1 MAAPR
6 SSPVPA
12 AGTALRGDLV
22 AETLELTAVRCTLPH
37 CLTAAGAWT
46 LAFPAPGRLTVHAVL
61 QGTVWLTVDGAE
73 RPVRLDAG
81 EAAVLAGDRPY
92 TLASGPEPPAA
103 DTPPPADA
111 PPPVDAAA
119 GPFLHAGTAGRDTVT
134 LDARLELDP
143 AAEELLTGA
152 LPPVLRL
159 GATTAEAPAVR
170 WLLAQAL
177 GELSADRPG
186 ASFALDHLA
195 PLLLVQVLRA
205 LLAHDGADAHPTGL
219 LRALADE
226 RLAPA
231 LRLMHGDPARPW
243 TLAELARAAAMSRTS
258 FAQRF
263 KDLAGVPP
271 LAYLRRRRMRL
282 AQHTLR
288 RTDTPLSAIAAS
300 LGYGSDSA
308 FSTAFKRATG
318 LSPRHYREAARSAP
332 DLPARG

>member
-6 SSPVPA
+6 SSPAPA
-12 AGTALRGDLV
+12 PGTARCGDFV
-22 AETLELTAVRCTLPH
+22 AETLELTAVRCTLPR
-37 CLTAAGAWT
+37 CVTAAGAWA
-46 LAFPAPGRLTVHAVL
+46 LAFPAPGRLTVQAVL
-61 QGTVWLTVDGAE
+61 RGTVWLTVDDVE

-92 TLASGPEPPAA
+92 TLASGPEVPV
-103 DTPPPADA
+103 TDA
-111 PPPVDAAA
+111 PPVDATA
-119 GPFLHAGTAGRDTVT
+119 GPFLHAGAAGRDAVT
-134 LDARLELDP
+134 LGGHLELDP

-170 WLLAQAL
+170 WLLTEAL
-177 GELSADRPG
+177 GELSSDRPG
-186 ASFALDHLA
+186 ASYALGHLA

-205 LLAHDGADAHPTGL
+205 LLAHGGADAHPAGL

-271 LAYLRRRRMRL
+271 LAYLRSRRMRL

-288 RTDTPLSAIAAS
+288 RTDTPLSTIAAS

-318 LSPRHYREAARSAP
+318 LSPRHYREAARSTP
-332 DLPARG
+332 DRPGVPGTRG

>member
-6 SSPVPA
+6 SSPAP
-12 AGTALRGDLV
+12 GTSHGDLV
-22 AETLELTAVRCTLPH
+22 AETLELTAVHCALPR
-37 CLTAAGAWT
+37 CLTAAGAWA
-46 LAFPAPGRLTVHAVL
+46 LAFPAPGRLTVRAVL
-61 QGTVWLTVDGAE
+61 RGTVWLTLDGGQ
-73 RPVRLDAG
+73 PVRLDAD
-81 EAAVLAGDRPY
+81 EAAVLVGDRPY
-92 TLASGPEPPAA
+92 TLASGPEAPA
-103 DTPPPADA
+103 ADA
-111 PPPVDAAA
+111 PPPVEGTA
-119 GPFLHAGTAGRDTVT
+119 GPLLHAGAEGRDTVT
-134 LDARLELDP
+134 LDGCLELDP

-159 GATTAEAPAVR
+159 GATTAEATAVR

-186 ASFALDHLA
+186 ASFALGHLA

-205 LLAHDGADAHPTGL
+205 LLAHGGADAHPAGL

-231 LRLMHGDPARPW
+231 LRLMHADPARPW
-243 TLAELARAAAMSRTS
+243 TLAELARAATMSRTS

-332 DLPARG
+332 DLPAQG

>member
-12 AGTALRGDLV
+12 PGTTLRGDLV
-22 AETLELTAVRCTLPH
+22 AETLELTAVRCTLPR
-37 CLTAAGAWT
+37 CLTAAGAWA
-46 LAFPAPGRLTVHAVL
+46 LAFPAPGRLTVRAVL
-61 QGTVWLTVDGAE
+61 RGTVWLSVDGAGQ
-73 RPVRLDAG
+73 PVRLDAD
-81 EAAVLAGDRPY
+81 EAAVLVGDRPY
-92 TLASGPEPPAA
+92 TLASDPE
-103 DTPPPADA
+103 TSSADA
-111 PPPVDAAA
+111 PPPVEGPA
-119 GPFLHAGTAGRDTVT
+119 GSFLHAGAAGRDTVT
-134 LDARLELDP
+134 LDCCLELDP

-186 ASFALDHLA
+186 ASFALGHLA

-205 LLAHDGADAHPTGL
+205 LLAHGGADAHPAGL

-231 LRLMHGDPARPW
+231 LRLMHADPARPW
-243 TLAELARAAAMSRTS
+243 TLAELARAATMSRTS

-263 KDLAGVPP
+263 KDLTGVPP

-318 LSPRHYREAARSAP
+318 LSPRHYREAARSTP
-332 DLPARG
+332 EFPARG

>member
-6 SSPVPA
+6 SSPAP
-12 AGTALRGDLV
+12 GTALRGDLV
-22 AETLELTAVRCTLPH
+22 AETLELTAVRCTLPRR
-37 CLTAAGAWT
+37 LTAAGDWA
-46 LAFPAPGRLTVHAVL
+46 LAFPAPGRLSVHAVL
-61 QGTVWLTVDGAE
+61 RGTLWLTVDGVG

-81 EAAVLAGDRPY
+81 EAAVLPGDRPY
-92 TLASGPEPPAA
+92 TLASGPEVAVAA
-103 DTPPPADA
+103 APPPPA
-111 PPPVDAAA
+111 DAAA
-119 GPFLHAGTAGRDTVT
+119 GPFLHAGAEGRDTVT
-134 LDARLELDP
+134 LDGRLELDP

-170 WLLAQAL
+170 WLLAQSL
-177 GELSADRPG
+177 GELSSDRPG
-186 ASFALDHLA
+186 ASFALGHLA

-205 LLAHDGADAHPTGL
+205 LLAHGGAEAHPAGL

-243 TLAELARAAAMSRTS
+243 TLTELARAAAMSRTS

-318 LSPRHYREAARSAP
+318 LSPRHYREAARATP
-332 DLPARG
+332 DFPVQG

>member
-6 SSPVPA
+6 SLPA
-12 AGTALRGDLV
+12 SGTTLGGDLV
-22 AETLELTAVRCTLPH
+22 AETLELATSRCALPR
-37 CLTAAGAWT
+37 CLTAAGAWA
-46 LAFPAPGRLTVHAVL
+46 LAFPAPGRLTVQAVL
-61 QGTVWLTVDGAE
+61 RGTVWLTVDGGQ
-73 RPVRLDAG
+73 PVRLDAG

-92 TLASGPEPPAA
+92 TLASGPEVP
-103 DTPPPADA
+103 TADA
-111 PPPVDAAA
+111 PPPVDATA
-119 GPFLHAGTAGRDTVT
+119 GPFLHAGAEGRDAVT
-134 LDARLELDP
+134 LDGRLELDP

-177 GELSADRPG
+177 GELSTDRPG
-186 ASFALDHLA
+186 ASFALGHLA

-205 LLAHDGADAHPTGL
+205 LLAHGGTDEHPAGL

-231 LRLMHGDPARPW
+231 LRLMHADPARPW
-243 TLAELARAAAMSRTS
+243 TLAELARAATMSRTS

-271 LAYLRRRRMRL
+271 LAYLRRLRMRL

-288 RTDTPLSAIAAS
+288 RTDTPLSTVAAS

-332 DLPARG
+332 DLPAQG

>member
-12 AGTALRGDLV
+12 PGTAPRGDFV

-37 CLTAAGAWT
+37 CLTAAGAWA

-61 QGTVWLTVDGAE
+61 RGTVWLAVDGAE

-81 EAAVLAGDRPY
+81 EGAVLAGDRPY
-92 TLASGPEPPAA
+92 TLASGPELPVA
-103 DTPPPADA
+103 DT
-111 PPPVDAAA
+111 PPVDAAA
-119 GPFLHAGTAGRDTVT
+119 GPFLHAGAEGRDAVA
-134 LDARLELDP
+134 LGGRLELDP

-170 WLLAQAL
+170 WLLAQTL
-177 GELSADRPG
+177 GELAADRPG
-186 ASFALDHLA
+186 ASFALGHLA

-205 LLAHDGADAHPTGL
+205 LLAHGGADAHPAGL

-288 RTDTPLSAIAAS
+288 GTDTPMSAIAAS

-332 DLPARG
+332 DFPARG

>member
-6 SSPVPA
+6 SSPTPA
-12 AGTALRGDLV
+12 SGTALRGDLV
-22 AETLELTAVRCTLPH
+22 AETLELTAVRCTLPR
-37 CLTAAGAWT
+37 CLTAAGAWA
-46 LAFPAPGRLTVHAVL
+46 LAFPAPGRLTVRAIL
-61 QGTVWLTVDGAE
+61 RGTVWLAVDGGQ
-73 RPVRLDAG
+73 PVRLDAG
-81 EAAVLAGDRPY
+81 EAAVLVGDRPY
-92 TLASGPEPPAA
+92 TLASGPEAPS
-103 DTPPPADA
+103 ADA
-111 PPPVDAAA
+111 PPPVEGAT
-119 GPFLHAGTAGRDTVT
+119 GPFLHAGAEGRDTVT
-134 LDARLELDP
+134 LDGCLELDP

-159 GATTAEAPAVR
+159 GATTAEATAVR

-186 ASFALDHLA
+186 ASFALGHLA

-205 LLAHDGADAHPTGL
+205 LLAHGGADAHPAGL

-231 LRLMHGDPARPW
+231 LRLMHADPARPW
-243 TLAELARAAAMSRTS
+243 TLAELARAATMSRTS

-263 KDLAGVPP
+263 KDLTGVPP
-271 LAYLRRRRMRL
+271 LAYLRRLRMRL

-288 RTDTPLSAIAAS
+288 RTDTPLSAIAGS

-308 FSTAFKRATG
+308 FSNAFKRATG
-318 LSPRHYREAARSAP
+318 LSPRHYREAARSTP
-332 DLPARG
+332 EFPARG